1 MKTLLA
7 ILITFSFTFA
17 TQAFAQSDAELSAKI
32 YSYMDDADQLEK
44 ISELGFKKLIVINAL
59 ESLANSNIDDPR
71 LIKIVTDKVITLEQ
85 ALTVSQRGLVKVS
98 LDKLKNR

>member
-7 ILITFSFTFA
+7 FMITFSFAFG
-17 TQAFAQSDAELSAKI
+17 TQAFAQSDAELATKI
-32 YSYMDDADQLEK
+32 YSFMDDADQLEK
-44 ISELGFKKLIVINAL
+44 VSELGFKKLIVINAL
-59 ESLANSNIDDPR
+59 ESLANSSIDDPK

-85 ALTVSQRGLVKVS
+85 ALTVSQRGLVKSS